1 MIDFLQMSKD
11 AISLETNILKL
22 SLIIG
27 ALSGIIFTIL
37 FIATDYGV
45 RDHIAYDIKYYIK
58 GAIKSIGWFV
68 GATVV
73 ITLISNCFLYLS
85 YNKEELIKMGGIKAV
100 KEEAL
105 KNGVS
110 NLENLNYNVDY
121 LSEKYKDEIYNLNYR
136 NTLNYSLS
144 EVKSK
149 PLPKLDESDYI
160 NSILNKFYLDNEIVK
175 NIALLID
182 ETNLE
187 YDKVYKELKK

>member
-11 AISLETNILKL
+11 AVYLETDILKL

-27 ALSGIIFTIL
+27 AYLGFAFTIL
-37 FIATDYGV
+37 YIISFVQSEVIK
-45 RDHIAYDIKYYIK
+45 HDIKYYIK
-58 GAIKSIGWFV
+58 GAVKSIAWFV

-73 ITLISNCFLYLS
+73 ITLISNCFLYLRFNRS
-85 YNKEELIKMGGIKAV
+85 ELTKIGGIKAV

-110 NLENLNYNVDY
+110 NLEDLNYNVEY

-149 PLPKLDESDYI
+149 TLPKLDESDYI
-160 NSILNKFYLDNEIVK
+160 NSILNKFYLDNEIVE
-175 NIALLID
+175 NVDLLID

>member
-1 MIDFLQMSKD
+1 MIDFLRMNKD
-11 AISLETNILKL
+11 AIHLGTDTFRI

-45 RDHIAYDIKYYIK
+45 RDHAANDIKYYIK
-58 GAIKSIGWFV
+58 GAIKSITCFV
-68 GATVV
+68 VV
-73 ITLISNCFLYLS
+73 TMSFTFISNNFLELRF
-85 YNKEELIKMGGIKAV
+85 NRTELIQLGGIKAIE
-100 KEEAL
+100 EEAL

-110 NLENLNYNVDY
+110 NLQDLDSNIEY
-121 LSEKYKDEIYNLNYR
+121 LSEKYKDEIYKLNYR

-144 EVKSK
+144 EVETK
-149 PLPKLDESDYI
+149 PSPKLDESDYI
-160 NSILNKFYLDNEIVK
+160 NSILNKFYLDKEIAENV
-175 NIALLID
+175 ALLIN

>member
-1 MIDFLQMSKD
+1 
-11 AISLETNILKL
+11 
-22 SLIIG
+22 
-27 ALSGIIFTIL
+27 
-37 FIATDYGV
+37 
-45 RDHIAYDIKYYIK
+45 
-58 GAIKSIGWFV
+58 
-68 GATVV
+68 
-73 ITLISNCFLYLS
+73 
-85 YNKEELIKMGGIKAV
+85 MGGIEAV

-110 NLENLNYNVDY
+110 NLEDLNYNVDY
-121 LSEKYKDEIYNLNYR
+121 LSEKYEEESDKLNYR

-144 EVKSK
+144 EVKPK

-160 NSILNKFYLDNEIVK
+160 NSILNKFYLDNEIEE